1 MTEENVLNNDN
12 ADGAGQSR
20 AVGLFLLKRY
30 NEAAAVYDD
39 LLRQAPD
46 NIAFWVNKMICVLQ
60 YSEPDAAFFN
70 DMLQQ
75 ISRLPAQ
82 GYLCLADVLYN
93 LERHEEALIFVN
105 KALESEPDNVDAC
118 LLKARL
124 LDISGRSEELYQFIC
139 SFYPRLKRDERVLC
153 FAAFYAVLF
162 WNMEQADYF

>member
-60 YSEPDAAFFN
+60 YSEPDAAFSMICCSRSVVCRRRGIYVWPMFCIIWN
-70 DMLQQ
+70 AMRKHWFLSIKRWNRNLIMLT
-75 ISRLPAQ
+75 PA
-82 GYLCLADVLYN
+82 C
-93 LERHEEALIFVN
+93 
-105 KALESEPDNVDAC
+105 
-118 LLKARL
+118 
-124 LDISGRSEELYQFIC
+124 
-139 SFYPRLKRDERVLC
+139 
-153 FAAFYAVLF
+153 
-162 WNMEQADYF
+162 